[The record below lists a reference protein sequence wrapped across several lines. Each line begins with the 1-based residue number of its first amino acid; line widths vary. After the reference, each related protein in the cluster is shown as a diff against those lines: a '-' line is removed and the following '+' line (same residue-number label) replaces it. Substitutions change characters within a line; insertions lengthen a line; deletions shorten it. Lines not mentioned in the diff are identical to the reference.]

1 MTGDYS
7 DDEDP
12 WKGRGRAGEEE
23 DEGALEY
30 FVLQESTGYMAP
42 TLRCLAILH
51 TIISFLCVVGYY
63 YLKVCSFLRWSNEFV
78 KHCRCKNKTAHM
90 WSIKKIK

>member
-1 MTGDYS
+1 MLLLLLFPNTCKYPIVSQVTGDYS

-12 WKGRGRAGEEE
+12 WNGRGRVGEEE

-42 TLRCLAILH
+42 ALRCLAILH

-63 YLKVCSFLRWSNEFV
+63 YLKVQ
-78 KHCRCKNKTAHM
+78 
-90 WSIKKIK
+90 